1 MTGGLQRLYLLS
13 SDPASC
19 LESIEEDPAHS
30 NTHTSSTKPGAPKSN
45 CNTPAIPSIDD
56 SEQKKKRRRRSAGD
70 SLTTIPSPP
79 GGALGSYLQDS
90 GSTGTCPLGGLKRQ
104 RALQALR
111 ANVHFA
117 LSCSVSDDK
126 DKDNLTTEADVGKNK
141 RQGCL
146 LAVCKALQQY
156 AGNHPLGRIDSNA
169 ESENS
174 EVKEKMKPKPKVK
187 KEKDFMGFMGDCPIA
202 PGTLLT
208 PTMLGSGAGGQV
220 GGMSVVSCPPPIST
234 SLPYLLLSPPV
245 TGNMMYSIPGSTPVS
260 TQGPLNIPTH
270 EDPPVPSFRPVPPVQ
285 YSSQHVSTPFHPTHS
300 LQSLNV
306 AHHMNL
312 VNNTNNN
319 INNMNN
325 MNNNINNTVNNNIN
339 NTVNDNG
346 DDDSFTGYSVS
357 KSNYSVNKDHA
368 YSLTHSHP
376 IRSSPVAINHGTDIN
391 LTSNN
396 NNSNNNS
403 NSNNKSYSNNN
414 NNIGNNSSNNNYSN
428 NNYSNNNNNI
438 GNNSS
443 NNNNSNNNQVPTT
456 TNMRNNSN
464 AINKTTND
472 TDNTNNNSFTASKY
486 NANTIN
492 TTTNTNLNNTNNNNS
507 NSNTNNNNNANNNN
521 NNANNNNN
529 NANDSNNNDSSNNA
543 NNNPNDDK
551 DGLLAL
557 EGLLSLSKY

>member
-1 MTGGLQRLYLLS
+1 M
-13 SDPASC
+13 
-19 LESIEEDPAHS
+19 
-30 NTHTSSTKPGAPKSN
+30 
-45 CNTPAIPSIDD
+45 
-56 SEQKKKRRRRSAGD
+56 
-70 SLTTIPSPP
+70 IPSPS

-90 GSTGTCPLGGLKRQ
+90 GSTGTCALGGLKRQ

-270 EDPPVPSFRPVPPVQ
+270 EDPPGPSFRPVPPVQ
-285 YSSQHVSTPFHPTHS
+285 YSSQHVSTPFHPSHS

-312 VNNTNNN
+312 VSNMNNNTNNN
-319 INNMNN
+319 ISNMNN
-325 MNNNINNTVNNNIN
+325 NTNNNISNMNNNSMNNNINNTVNN
-339 NTVNDNG
+339 NG

-396 NNSNNNS
+396 NNSNN
-403 NSNNKSYSNNN
+403 SNNKSYSNNN
-414 NNIGNNSSNNNYSN
+414 NNIGNNSSNNKSYSN
-428 NNYSNNNNNI
+428 ND
-438 GNNSS
+438 
-443 NNNNSNNNQVPTT
+443 NSNNNQVPTT

-486 NANTIN
+486 SANTIN
-492 TTTNTNLNNTNNNNS
+492 TTTNTNINNTNNNTSNNNTNS
-507 NSNTNNNNNANNNN
+507 NNNNNNSANNNN
-521 NNANNNNN
+521 NYNNS
-529 NANDSNNNDSSNNA
+529 NDSNNNDSSNNA